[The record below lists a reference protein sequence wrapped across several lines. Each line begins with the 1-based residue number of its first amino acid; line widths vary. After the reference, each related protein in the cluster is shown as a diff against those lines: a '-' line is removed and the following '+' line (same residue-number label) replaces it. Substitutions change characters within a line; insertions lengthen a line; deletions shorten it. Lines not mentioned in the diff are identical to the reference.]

1 MLLPS
6 AVKENIN
13 RFPKT
18 RNREIQYVQVEMDAV
33 RRSGIRRGL
42 KGARDKVLYLLQQ
55 HSFIFQICGFQQG
68 KTSQWLIR
76 RSHEVIDSSMRAD
89 ADVAFKNI
97 RRLSKGFIRFYHRK
111 GMNFPIVS
119 AQLLSVVSTIRQRL
133 PGGCFET
140 ERRVVHQPHHRAQ
153 FTKTPS
159 DQSARQ
165 GHQKTAEIK
174 LLLLFSN
181 PHSDVNAKRESV

>member
-55 HSFIFQICGFQQG
+55 HSFIFQICGF
-68 KTSQWLIR
+68 
-76 RSHEVIDSSMRAD
+76 
-89 ADVAFKNI
+89 
-97 RRLSKGFIRFYHRK
+97 
-111 GMNFPIVS
+111 
-119 AQLLSVVSTIRQRL
+119 
-133 PGGCFET
+133 
-140 ERRVVHQPHHRAQ
+140 
-153 FTKTPS
+153 
-159 DQSARQ
+159 
-165 GHQKTAEIK
+165 
-174 LLLLFSN
+174 
-181 PHSDVNAKRESV
+181 